1 MFSSIQA
8 NPKLLYLSCEQKEHQ
23 RRCLDHVCI
32 DRSCSKHWLVCS
44 ICIDTNH
51 KGHQVMLLAD
61 LIEKLDNLRF
71 SGGSKQSTRQ
81 ALLHSLKAKKV
92 DYMEQLASLKKAM
105 Q

>member
-1 MFSSIQA
+1 
-8 NPKLLYLSCEQKEHQ
+8 
-23 RRCLDHVCI
+23 
-32 DRSCSKHWLVCS
+32 
-44 ICIDTNH
+44 
-51 KGHQVMLLAD
+51 MLLAD